1 MDESAQWKYKDIN
14 ISSSTNNSSPTCISH
29 WNNLKS
35 LQNLTG
41 VIHITINQSKTMVNY
56 VIASI
61 HPQPHFPSVSQ
72 GTIPLLLIWP
82 QGFSMYLC
90 TITKWNMLVSSS
102 YPSVIISSLQLLKTL
117 EISTTELTNTP
128 TIFIF
133 SEFIYASPT
142 WFSSLPSKEK
152 FLQNLLQK
160 KACKIILGPSYTTRD
175 SIHWS
180 SQCSPVIIWPLS
192 DRWEISFLNTVSPS
206 LLRSLLPGLQFRE
219 TTTLSP
225 TTRKVTF
232 CWKHHRQSADY
243 TFASRLDSMQWMF
256 KNHPPAL
263 LFMLHIFSNINY
275 VFGYS
280 EKNIYNSFFISYLI
294 SFSQWFR
301 INYYAWQF
309 PHKGI
314 KSYALSDTLYF
325 TFTLILHKIDCKEP
339 MKLNNSH
346 TEFWL

>member
-61 HPQPHFPSVSQ
+61 HPQPHFPSVSL

-133 SEFIYASPT
+133 SD
-142 WFSSLPSKEK
+142 SSMPLQLGFPPYLP
-152 FLQNLLQK
+152 K
-160 KACKIILGPSYTTRD
+160 KNFYKI
-175 SIHWS
+175 
-180 SQCSPVIIWPLS
+180 CC
-192 DRWEISFLNTVSPS
+192 
-206 LLRSLLPGLQFRE
+206 
-219 TTTLSP
+219 
-225 TTRKVTF
+225 RKRHA
-232 CWKHHRQSADY
+232 K
-243 TFASRLDSMQWMF
+243 
-256 KNHPPAL
+256 
-263 LFMLHIFSNINY
+263 
-275 VFGYS
+275 
-280 EKNIYNSFFISYLI
+280 
-294 SFSQWFR
+294 
-301 INYYAWQF
+301 
-309 PHKGI
+309 
-314 KSYALSDTLYF
+314 
-325 TFTLILHKIDCKEP
+325 
-339 MKLNNSH
+339 
-346 TEFWL
+346 